1 MQVSDNICDA
11 AQDWIR
17 SAEKEQEKNSNQLFP
32 ATENED
38 SDSSDSSMHMKEV
51 KKKDNE
57 KWTPK

>member
-1 MQVSDNICDA
+1 MKCKYLTTYVMLLK
-11 AQDWIR
+11 R
-17 SAEKEQEKNSNQLFP
+17 RERVEKNSNQLFP

-38 SDSSDSSMHMKEV
+38 SDSSDPSMHMKDV